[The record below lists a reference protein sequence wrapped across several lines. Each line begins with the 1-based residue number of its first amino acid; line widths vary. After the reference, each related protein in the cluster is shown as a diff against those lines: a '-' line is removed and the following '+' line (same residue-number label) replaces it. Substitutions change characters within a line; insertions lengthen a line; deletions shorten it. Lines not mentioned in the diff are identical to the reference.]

1 MMDSLFTSVTYGAG
15 AATLASPTTTSVK
28 GIKTID
34 GPDGGSSLDI
44 DTFKCT
50 TAVAASTTTT
60 MAPTYQDWSYQQT
73 LNNVRNEAAIVECLS
88 DEELASAIAIIEGKE
103 FELSQMFEDEA
114 TTSMDEYA
122 DSKKPYTK

>member
-1 MMDSLFTSVTYGAG
+1 MMDSLFTTVTYGAG
-15 AATLASPTTTSVK
+15 AALLASPTTTSVK

-34 GPDGGSSLDI
+34 GEGDGSALDI
-44 DTFKCT
+44 DTLKST

-60 MAPTYQDWSYQQT
+60 LAPTYQDWSYQQT
-73 LNNVRNEAAIVECLS
+73 LESVRNEAAIVECLS
-88 DEELASAIAIIEGKE
+88 DEELASAVAMIEGKE

-114 TTSMDEYA
+114 SSSLGEYK